1 VIRFSH
7 VSYRYPHTS
16 DGWVLEGIDLTIK
29 DGEYLLVC
37 GGSGSGKSTFGYL
50 FNGLIPHFF
59 GGVLEGCVLVDGL
72 DTARKRVCDFL
83 SKVGLVF
90 QNADAQLFNSTVEDE
105 IAFGLES
112 LGGSA
117 KQIDRQIRWVTE
129 LLHIE
134 DLLRRSP
141 TALSGGEK
149 RLVALASVLCMDP
162 ATLLLD
168 EPFAHLDWV
177 SSKRVREALR
187 EIHRDGKTIVVIEQR
202 LEGLLQDTDRC
213 IVLECGKLLFDGHP
227 GDAHSILLEQH
238 LLPRYPRKEKV
249 HLQGKPCALV
259 AEDLSYGTENR
270 QILKQVSLKIREG
283 ERLAIVGRNGSGK
296 TTLIKHFNGLLR
308 PAAGKLTIM
317 GEEIR
322 RKTPLQRAS
331 LVGISFQNPN
341 DQFFKNLVRDELL
354 VGVKVLGKNS
364 GKWFQEI
371 CRLFGLHEMLDRSL
385 YRLSEGQKKRV
396 ALASIVL
403 MHPKI
408 LVLDEPT
415 VGQDGRF
422 LEAIAGLLLSLEE
435 RGFTIV
441 IITHDLAFASATA
454 NRWIVLHQGQVVG
467 DGSPEKISGNREL
480 LEMGA
485 IAKQDRQDNF
495 GTSHG

>member
-1 VIRFSH
+1 VIGFSN

-16 DGWVLEGIDLTIK
+16 HGWVLEGIDLTIK

-37 GGSGSGKSTFGYL
+37 GGSGSGKSTFGYH

-59 GGVLEGCVLVDGL
+59 GGVLKGSVLVDGL
-72 DTARKRVCDFL
+72 DTAGKRVCDFL

-90 QNADAQLFNSTVEDE
+90 QNADAQLFNSTVENE

-112 LGGSA
+112 LGLSA
-117 KQIDRQIRWVTE
+117 RQINRQIRWVTE
-129 LLHIE
+129 LLRIE
-134 DLLRRSP
+134 DLLGRSP

-149 RLVALASVLCMDP
+149 RLVALASVLSMNP
-162 ATLLLD
+162 PTLLLD

-177 SSKRVREALR
+177 SARRVREALR
-187 EIHRDGKTIVVIEQR
+187 EIHRGGKTIVVIEQR
-202 LEGLLQDTDRC
+202 FGGLLQDATRC
-213 IVLECGKLLFDGHP
+213 IVLECGKILFDGHP
-227 GDAHSILLEQH
+227 GDAHPVLLQQH
-238 LLPRYPRKEKV
+238 LIPRYLQKERER
-249 HLQGKPCALV
+249 LQGKHCALV
-259 AEDLSYGTENR
+259 AEEISYRMENR
-270 QILKQVSLKIREG
+270 QILKQVSLKIEEG

-296 TTLIKHFNGLLR
+296 TTLIKHLNGLLM

-317 GEEIR
+317 GEEVR
-322 RKTPLQRAS
+322 GKTPRQRAS

-354 VGVKVLGKNS
+354 AGVKVLGKNS

-371 CRLFGLHEMLDRSL
+371 CILFGLHELLDRSP

-422 LEAIAGLLLSLEE
+422 LEAIAGLLVSLEE

-441 IITHDLAFASATA
+441 IVTHDLAFASATA
-454 NRWIVLHQGQVVG
+454 DRWIVLHEGQVVG
-467 DGSPEKISGNREL
+467 DGSPRKLSGNREL
-480 LEMGA
+480 IEMGA
-485 IAKQDRQDNF
+485 IAGHDLRDN
-495 GTSHG
+495 GDPVR